1 MLRRKKFKLRVLTF
15 TILSNDANKVVTRL
29 RVPRIGIIFMFL
41 LALVPIF
48 LLAYFIET
56 SMDQQAK
63 NEQLVTKLELKTNK
77 AEVLQAQVDQ
87 MEEEKVQVEQKIE
100 KLNEMESELQEY
112 ITALPEEASGGI
124 DIPIDK
130 ADINTNSDGTALSIL
145 DSTNWLTSYKETLA
159 NIDEVNHKLQYL
171 PTKWPTDPETISSHF
186 GIRND
191 PFNATPSVHTGT
203 DFGAP
208 TGTPVY
214 AGADGTVTKAERY
227 GGYGKTIIVHHSG
240 TYKTL
245 YAHLSEMKVSYGD
258 SVKKGEIIGL
268 IGNTGRSTGPHL
280 HYEII
285 KNGEPIDA
293 EEYLN
298 NFNDTNN

>member
-1 MLRRKKFKLRVLTF
+1 MLHRKKFKLRVLTF

-29 RVPRIGIIFMFL
+29 RIPRIGIVLMLL
-41 LALVPIF
+41 LALVPVF

-56 SMDQQAK
+56 NMDQQAE
-63 NEQLVTKLELKTNK
+63 NEQLAIKLELKNNK
-77 AEVLQAQVDQ
+77 AEVLQAQVNQ
-87 MEEEKVQVEQKIE
+87 MEEEKIQVEQKIN

-112 ITALPEEASGGI
+112 ITALPEEAKGGI
-124 DIPIDK
+124 DIPIEKAELDK
-130 ADINTNSDGTALSIL
+130 QPTGTSFSIL
-145 DSTNWLTSYKETLA
+145 DSTKWITSYKETLA
-159 NIDEVNHKLQYL
+159 NLEEVNQKMQYL
-171 PTKWPTDPETISSHF
+171 PTEWPTDPETISSHF
-186 GIRND
+186 GVRND

-227 GGYGKTIIVHHSG
+227 GGYGNTIIIRHSNL
-240 TYKTL
+240 YKTL
-245 YAHLSEMKVSYGD
+245 YAHLSEIKVSYGD
-258 SVKKGEIIGL
+258 TVKKGELIGL

-285 KNGEPIDA
+285 KSGEPIDA
-293 EEYLN
+293 AQYLN